1 MKNFNLDTQFTF
13 GKHKGKTVAEVLHE
27 NPTYLNWC
35 MINLDH
41 FFIADED
48 LESIVAAKPGFALS
62 TEAEAVRQQKLEKME
77 AASNDDD
84 YEYDSASH
92 TRRRWSHD
100 ELADGDWDY
109 DYRNP
114 SHDPSDN
121 PWIDV
126 FGPGDE
132 AEAAYWN
139 TD

>member
-13 GKHKGKTVAEVLHE
+13 GKHKGKTVAAVLHE
-27 NPTYLNWC
+27 NPSYLNWC
-35 MINLDH
+35 MINLNQ
-41 FFIADED
+41 FFIADDD
-48 LESIVAAKPGFALS
+48 LESIVYAKPSFKFTA
-62 TEAEAVRQQKLEKME
+62 EAETVRQQKREKME

-84 YEYDSASH
+84 YEYDSTSH

-109 DYRNP
+109 DYSNP
-114 SHDPSDN
+114 SHNPSDN

>member
-13 GKHKGKTVAEVLHE
+13 GKHKGKTVAAVLHE
-27 NPTYLNWC
+27 NPSYLNWC

-41 FFIADED
+41 FFIADDD

-62 TEAEAVRQQKLEKME
+62 TEAEAARQQKREKME
-77 AASNDDD
+77 ASNDEV
-84 YEYDSASH
+84 YEYDSASN

-109 DYRNP
+109 DYSNP
-114 SHDPSDN
+114 SHNPSDN

>member
-1 MKNFNLDTQFTF
+1 MKTYTICSRFTF
-13 GKHKGKTVAEVLHE
+13 GKHNGKTLLEVLLSDLS
-27 NPTYLNWC
+27 YLSWC

-48 LESIVAAKPGFALS
+48 LESIVVAKPGFALS
-62 TEAEAVRQQKLEKME
+62 AEAEAARQQKGEKME
-77 AASNDDD
+77 AASNDED
-84 YEYDSASH
+84 YEYDSASY
-92 TRRRWSHD
+92 TRRRWSHE

-109 DYRNP
+109 DYSNP
-114 SHDPSDN
+114 SHNPSDN

>member
-13 GKHKGKTVAEVLHE
+13 GKHKGKTVAAVLHE
-27 NPTYLNWC
+27 NPSYLNWC

-41 FFIADED
+41 FFIADDD

-62 TEAEAVRQQKLEKME
+62 TEAEAARQQKREKME
-77 AASNDDD
+77 ASNDEV
-84 YEYDSASH
+84 YEYDSDSN

-100 ELADGDWDY
+100 ELAGGDWDY
-109 DYRNP
+109 DYSNP
-114 SHDPSDN
+114 SHNPSDN